1 MNEELASFLLNEKP
15 FEYYLDLIG
24 KGVVELT
31 PIENS
36 NAKKLF
42 RRGKADTLEKGK
54 AIARRNR
61 DLDSDWNDWYYNRYA
76 RTPDEEIGSE

>member
-15 FEYYLDLIG
+15 FYYLDLIR

-42 RRGKADTLEKGK
+42 RKGYADTLEKGK
-54 AIARRNR
+54 AIVRRNR
-61 DLDSDWNDWYYNRYA
+61 DLDPNWNDWFYNRFG
-76 RTPDEEIGSE
+76 RTPDEEVETE